1 MDHLCHNHLCGVK
14 VSVSMSFDPRSGY
27 SPYVPEL
34 VLDTIILSLINHTN
48 GILATDQLRPG
59 REAIDISKKYMILD
73 KSFSLGTLIVL
84 DMYCSCICILYVTL
98 NSQTRSVYICP
109 DS

>member
-1 MDHLCHNHLCGVK
+1 
-14 VSVSMSFDPRSGY
+14 MSFDPRSGY

-48 GILATDQLRPG
+48 RILVTDQLRPG

-84 DMYCSCICILYVTL
+84 DMYFTCICMLYVTL
-98 NSQTRSVYICP
+98 NSQICSVYICP